1 MVFAFDENGVR
12 NAKMKVVGVGGAGG
26 NAVNRM
32 IDEELDGVEFIAVNT
47 DAQALKESGA
57 HLRVQIG
64 KELTRGLGAGARP
77 EIGRQAMSESAEEIR
92 SSIEG
97 ADLVFV
103 TAGMG
108 GGTGTGAAPIIGGM
122 AREMGSLCIA
132 IVTRPFH
139 FEGKKR
145 MRYAE
150 IGLRELRRAVDTM
163 IVVPNERL
171 LAVVGKEMTFR
182 QALKKADEVLL
193 QATQGIS
200 DLISVTGEVNVD
212 FADVRTVM
220 SNRGAA
226 LMGTGSAT
234 GEDRAVEAAQEA
246 ICSPLLDNVS
256 INGATGVLIN
266 ISGGPDLTIDE
277 VTTVNSIIQE
287 AAGDEGEMI
296 FGVVHDPQL
305 EGKLRVTVI
314 ATGFED
320 VEEDEPGPVAERVIS
335 AGKAPS
341 LPRTAPVIGS
351 RYAGPRVVDDRSATP
366 AQPEPE
372 PVEAPE
378 VKRADIAFEALA
390 AEERTAELAFEP
402 PPETAIEA
410 AVASAPEAESEAAP
424 EPALEQPASDG
435 SLRDGAGY
443 ETEPAA
449 PEPAAEEATPEVEP
463 EVPGRDSW
471 TDARVEFEDLE
482 IPTFIRRQMD

>member
-1 MVFAFDENGVR
+1 MVFAFDENGAR

-47 DAQALKESGA
+47 DAQALRESGA
-57 HLRVQIG
+57 HLRLQIG

-77 EIGRQAMSESAEEIR
+77 EIGRQAISESREEMRAVIA
-92 SSIEG
+92 G

-108 GGTGTGAAPIIGGM
+108 GGTGTGAAPIIGAM

-145 MRYAE
+145 KRHAE
-150 IGLRELRRAVDTM
+150 LGLRDLRRAVDTM

-182 QALKKADEVLL
+182 EALKKADDVLL

-234 GEDRAVEAAQEA
+234 GDDRAVEAAQQA

-296 FGVVHDPQL
+296 FGVVNDPQL
-305 EGKLRVTVI
+305 EGRLRVTVI
-314 ATGFED
+314 ATGFGDAEND
-320 VEEDEPGPVAERVIS
+320 EEPVPVAERVIP
-335 AGKAPS
+335 AEKPQPEPPRPAP
-341 LPRTAPVIGS
+341 PPVAIGS
-351 RYAGPRVVDDRSATP
+351 MYEGPRIFDEP
-366 AQPEPE
+366 AAEPVRPEPE
-372 PVEAPE
+372 PVEAALE
-378 VKRADIAFEALA
+378 GKQAGIAFEALA
-390 AEERTAELAFEP
+390 AEEPEP
-402 PPETAIEA
+402 T
-410 AVASAPEAESEAAP
+410 ASAGSTFEVMEYEGEPGAP
-424 EPALEQPASDG
+424 EPVP
-435 SLRDGAGY
+435 
-443 ETEPAA
+443 
-449 PEPAAEEATPEVEP
+449 EEATPEAEP
-463 EVPGRDSW
+463 EAAAGVESEVPHRDSW
-471 TDARVEFEDLE
+471 TDARAEFEDLE